1 MIYEIDIVV
10 VNFLDKVLPVV
21 MMVDVEIVVVL
32 LVVVGV
38 HLHTEKR
45 PTRAQHIPLGQSASV
60 SHCVYGTHFCS
71 VVEVAIVVVILVPLH
86 LQIGYGIIGFVTHS
100 PPLQSASFEQNVLSS
115 HVKSS
120 FVVVA
125 IVVVVILVVLHLQHF
140 QSQLHGTHSPPLQ

>member
-10 VNFLDKVLPVV
+10 VNSLDKVLPVV

-45 PTRAQHIPLGQSASV
+45 PRAQHIPLGQSASV
-60 SHCVYGTHFCS
+60 SHCVYGTHFCT
-71 VVEVAIVVVILVPLH
+71 VVEIAIVVVILVPLH
-86 LQIGYGIIGFVTHS
+86 LQIGYGIIGFVIHS